1 MKKILLALTPLSYLT
16 ILLFQKDLAMLA
28 DLGRHLKLGEIIFNC
43 RCVPQTNLFSYT
55 NPDFPVINH
64 EWLAEVIFYL
74 ISSTFGLNA
83 LLIFKMLIILTT
95 ASILYIIALKK
106 GNIFWVTIF
115 SLLSVTIFSMR
126 FSVLPELFSYLF
138 IALFILIIEKYK
150 QSKKAYLLFILPVLE
165 ILWVNMHIYFILGIT
180 IYGFFF
186 LEQTIKHKKIQ
197 TKLLLIGAFIVLATL
212 LNPSFI
218 KGALLPFTFSSNY
231 GFNVEENNSPLT
243 ILEPTSTNSNIA
255 YTLVL
260 QIITFELLIILLI
273 TALFI
278 NRNWRNPYHSG
289 NAVTA
294 GFLGLKYTRCISLF
308 GVMGFIPL
316 VRLFTDIEE
325 KLKKQIELPMLNILK
340 VIIIICVSIIITIH
354 IKGLLDYDILHFGFV
369 PSAENA
375 AAFIKNNGVKGKIF
389 NNYIIGNYL
398 IYELYPREQVFVDA
412 RPESYPASFFNDYW
426 KMMSDEKFFE
436 SRVEQYNINAVV
448 FNVLYE
454 DPQKSRPFLSRLLES
469 KEWIPVF
476 ADGTVTILVKNNP
489 VNKNVIKK
497 YEIEPR

>member
-1 MKKILLALTPLSYLT
+1 MKKILLALIPLSYLV

-28 DLGRHLKLGEIIFNC
+28 DLGRHLKLGEVILNC

-55 NPDFPVINH
+55 NPDFPIINH

-74 ISSTFGLNA
+74 ISKTFGLNA

-106 GNIFWVTIF
+106 GSLYYVTIF
-115 SLLSVTIFSMR
+115 SLLSLTIFSMR

-150 QSKKAYLLFILPVLE
+150 QSKKTYPLFILPVIE

-180 IYGFFF
+180 IYSFFF
-186 LEQTIKHKKIQ
+186 LEEIIKHKKIQ
-197 TKLLLIGAFIVLATL
+197 TKLLLIGALVVLATL
-212 LNPSFI
+212 PNPSFI

-243 ILEPTSTNSNIA
+243 ILEPTTTNSNIA

-260 QIITFELLIILLI
+260 QIITFELLIILAI

-278 NRNWRNPYHSG
+278 NKKLQKIFHSG

-308 GVMGFIPL
+308 GIMGFIPL
-316 VRLFTDIEE
+316 VQLFTAIEE

-340 VIIIICVSIIITIH
+340 AIVIIFVSTIITIH
-354 IKGLLDYDILHFGFV
+354 IKGLIDYDILHFGFV
-369 PSAENA
+369 PSAEKA
-375 AAFIKNNGVKGKIF
+375 AAFIKNNNVKGRIF
-389 NNYIIGNYL
+389 NNYIVGNYL
-398 IYELYPREQVFVDA
+398 IYELYPHQQIFVDA
-412 RPESYPASFFNDYW
+412 RPEAYPASFFDDYW
-426 KMMSDEKFFE
+426 KMMSDEIFFKNQ
-436 SRVEQYNINAVV
+436 VEKYKINAVV

-454 DPQKSRPFLSRLLES
+454 DPQKSRPFLTRLING

-476 ADGTVTILVKNNP
+476 ADGTVTIFVKNNAA
-489 VNKNVIKK
+489 NKNIIDK
-497 YEIEPR
+497 YKIEPR